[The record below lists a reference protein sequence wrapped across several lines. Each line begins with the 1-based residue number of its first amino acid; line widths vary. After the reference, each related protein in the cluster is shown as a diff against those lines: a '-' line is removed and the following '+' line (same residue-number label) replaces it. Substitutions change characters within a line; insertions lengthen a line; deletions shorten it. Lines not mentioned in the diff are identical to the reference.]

1 MTGKRSEIARHIDIV
16 RILTA
21 ASYRRLMAYPIDF
34 GIGLAGFL
42 IQVGLSV
49 LVLVA
54 VFGQVNALAGWT
66 LNEAMFLL
74 GTSMTTKGFDH
85 CFTDQLWEL
94 ARKLVQ
100 RGEFVR
106 YLIRPAQPLVML
118 LSERFLYPDGI
129 GELLG
134 GLMIT
139 VVALVRL
146 AHEGMFPSGSGR
158 WICWAALMLCG
169 TLVYSST
176 KLILA
181 SCAFW
186 TTTSFNLMTAIYHLF
201 NAAQYPLTVFPFLF
215 KVILTGVVPVALTGY
230 VPADVL
236 LHGFSFIALVTP
248 FITFAFVALAFMLWA
263 QGIHYFEAVGG

>member
-1 MTGKRSEIARHIDIV
+1 MTGKRNEIIRHIDIMRV
-16 RILTA
+16 LTI

-54 VFGQVNALAGWT
+54 VFGQVNTLVGWT
-66 LNEAMFLL
+66 LNEAMLLL
-74 GTSMTTKGFDH
+74 GTSMITKGLDH

-106 YLIRPAQPLVML
+106 YLIRPARPLVTL

-134 GLMIT
+134 GLTIT

-146 AHEGMFPSGSGR
+146 AHEGMFPSGAGR
-158 WICWAALMLCG
+158 WVCWMALMVCG
-169 TLVYSST
+169 TLVYSSI

-186 TTTSFNLMTAIYHLF
+186 TTTSLNLMTAIYHLF
-201 NAAQYPLTVFPFLF
+201 DAAQYPLTVFPFLF
-215 KVILTGVVPVALTGY
+215 QVIFTGVVPVALTGY

-236 LHGFSFIALVTP
+236 LHGFSFIALVAP
-248 FITFAFVALAFMLWA
+248 FITLALVALAAVVWVR
-263 QGIHYFEAVGG
+263 GIRHFEAAGG